1 MRFNVDR
8 LDATIVDDARY
19 KLLYSDTIEKTV
31 VTKLEEGQVSCK
43 VCEGGCEGF
52 ILTGSINGNGADL
65 RQHDWFRFPDGE
77 NVRLLS

>member
-31 VTKLEEGQVSCK
+31 VTKLE
-43 VCEGGCEGF
+43 GG
-52 ILTGSINGNGADL
+52 
-65 RQHDWFRFPDGE
+65 
-77 NVRLLS
+77 